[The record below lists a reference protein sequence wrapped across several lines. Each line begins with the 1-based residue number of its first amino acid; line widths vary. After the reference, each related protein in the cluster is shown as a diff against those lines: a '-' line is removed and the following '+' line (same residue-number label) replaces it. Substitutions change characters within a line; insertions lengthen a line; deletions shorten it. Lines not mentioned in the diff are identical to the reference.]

1 MEIHTKEI
9 KSIFSIAALVY
20 LKEGIQDMPKINILA
35 IDTTLRSKTFFTFVR
50 NIKYLSYRKL

>member
-1 MEIHTKEI
+1 MEIHTKET

-20 LKEGIQDMPKINILA
+20 LKEGIQDRPKINILA